1 MGLQLSVLKDL
12 GGFRLDVSWEVGNE
26 LVVLF
31 GYSGAGK
38 STTFQMIAGLI
49 QPDYGSILLNGRVLY
64 DSEANVNLAPRK
76 RHLGYLFQDLALFP
90 HMTVRQNVLYGAS
103 GCSREEKED
112 AAEGMLRR
120 FGMLGLSRKFPGQIS
135 GGQKQRVALAR
146 ALAGH
151 PQALLLDEPFSAL
164 DMPVRRDMRDMV
176 MEIQREFQ
184 VPVILVTHDA
194 DEAEAI
200 ADRMIVYS
208 SGRVLRIG
216 TPGEILVTPACDR
229 AEALVYCGEG
239 QASLPTCSENSG
251 QELVG

>member
-1 MGLQLSVLKDL
+1 MGLQLSVQKDL
-12 GGFRLDVSWEVGNE
+12 GGFRLDVSWQVGNE
-26 LVVLF
+26 LAVLF

-38 STTFQMIAGLI
+38 STTFQMIAGLM
-49 QPDYGSILLNGRVLY
+49 QPDNGSILLNDRVLY
-64 DSEANVNLAPRK
+64 DSAAKIDLAPQK

-103 GCSREEKED
+103 GRTSEEKED
-112 AAEGMLRR
+112 AAEEMLRR
-120 FGMLGLSRKFPGQIS
+120 FRMSGLSRRFPGQIS

-164 DMPVRRDMRDMV
+164 DTPVRRDMRNMV
-176 MEIQREFQ
+176 MEIQRSFRI
-184 VPVILVTHDA
+184 PVILVTHDA

-208 SGRVLRIG
+208 SGRVLQTG
-216 TPGEILVTPACDR
+216 TPDEIFVTPAYTQG
-229 AEALVYCGEG
+229 EALVCCEERL
-239 QASLPTCSENSG
+239 ASLSTCPLNSHC
-251 QELVG
+251 

>member
-1 MGLQLSVLKDL
+1 MMGLQLSVRKDL

-38 STTFQMIAGLI
+38 STTFQMIAGLLR
-49 QPDYGSILLNGRVLY
+49 PDNGSILLNGRVLY
-64 DSEANVNLAPRK
+64 DSEAKVNLAPQK

-103 GCSREEKED
+103 GRSREEKED
-112 AAEGMLRR
+112 AAEEMLRR
-120 FGMLGLSRKFPGQIS
+120 FRMSGLSQKFPDQIS

-146 ALAGH
+146 ALAGD

-164 DMPVRRDMRDMV
+164 DMPVRRDMRDIV
-176 MEIQREFQ
+176 TEIQRSFRI
-184 VPVILVTHDA
+184 PVILVTHDA
-194 DEAEAI
+194 DEAETI

-208 SGRVLRIG
+208 AGGVLQRG
-216 TPGEILVTPACDR
+216 TPDEIFATPACKQ
-229 AEALVYCGEG
+229 AETLISCDER
-239 QASLPTCSENSG
+239 QAFASTCPQNSHC
-251 QELVG
+251 

>member
-1 MGLQLSVLKDL
+1 MGLQLSVQKDL
-12 GGFRLDVSWEVGNE
+12 GGFRLDVSWQVGNE
-26 LVVLF
+26 LAVLF

-38 STTFQMIAGLI
+38 STTFQMIAGLM
-49 QPDYGSILLNGRVLY
+49 QPDNGSILLNDRVLY
-64 DSEANVNLAPRK
+64 DSAARIDLAPQK

-103 GCSREEKED
+103 GRTKEEKED
-112 AAEGMLRR
+112 AAEEMLRR
-120 FGMLGLSRKFPGQIS
+120 FRMSGLSRRFPGQIS

-176 MEIQREFQ
+176 MEIQRSFRI
-184 VPVILVTHDA
+184 PVILVTHDA

-208 SGRVLRIG
+208 SGRVLQTC
-216 TPGEILVTPACDR
+216 TPDEIFVTPACDQG
-229 AEALVYCGEG
+229 EALVRC
-239 QASLPTCSENSG
+239 
-251 QELVG
+251 

>member
-1 MGLQLSVLKDL
+1 MGLQLSVRKDL
-12 GGFRLDVSWEVGNE
+12 AGFRLDVSWQVGNE

-38 STTFQMIAGLI
+38 STTFQMIAGLM
-49 QPDYGSILLNGRVLY
+49 QPDNGSILLNGRMLY
-64 DSEANVNLAPRK
+64 DSAAKINLAPQK

-103 GCSREEKED
+103 GRTREEKED
-112 AAEGMLRR
+112 AAEEMLRR
-120 FGMLGLSRKFPGQIS
+120 FRMTGLSQRFPCQIS
-135 GGQKQRVALAR
+135 GGQKQRVALVR

-176 MEIQREFQ
+176 MEIQRFFRI
-184 VPVILVTHDA
+184 PVILVTHDA

-208 SGRVLRIG
+208 AGRVLQTG
-216 TPGEILVTPACDR
+216 APDEIVVTSACNQVEKLVCCEEGR
-229 AEALVYCGEG
+229 ASV
-239 QASLPTCSENSG
+239 STCPQNSHC
-251 QELVG
+251 

>member
-1 MGLQLSVLKDL
+1 MALQLSVQKDL
-12 GGFRLDVSWEVGNE
+12 GGFRLDVSWQVGNE
-26 LVVLF
+26 LAVLF

-38 STTFQMIAGLI
+38 STTFQMIAGLM
-49 QPDYGSILLNGRVLY
+49 QPDNGSILLNDRVLY
-64 DSEANVNLAPRK
+64 DSAAKINLAPQK

-103 GCSREEKED
+103 GRTREEKED
-112 AAEGMLRR
+112 AAEEMLRR
-120 FGMLGLSRKFPGQIS
+120 FRMSGLGRRFPGQIS

-176 MEIQREFQ
+176 MEIQRSFRI
-184 VPVILVTHDA
+184 PVILVTHDA

-208 SGRVLRIG
+208 SGKVLQTG
-216 TPGEILVTPACDR
+216 TPDEIFVTPACSQG
-229 AEALVYCGEG
+229 EAVVCCEERPAFL
-239 QASLPTCSENSG
+239 STCPQNSRC
-251 QELVG
+251 